1 MAVFTLDYPSE
12 MDNHLQN
19 PSKLTDEQMDK
30 VRRIV
35 QQKLKPFH
43 I

>member
-1 MAVFTLDYPSE
+1 MAIIRLRRII
-12 MDNHLQN
+12 HLQN
-19 PSKLTDEQMDK
+19 PSKLTDDQMDK